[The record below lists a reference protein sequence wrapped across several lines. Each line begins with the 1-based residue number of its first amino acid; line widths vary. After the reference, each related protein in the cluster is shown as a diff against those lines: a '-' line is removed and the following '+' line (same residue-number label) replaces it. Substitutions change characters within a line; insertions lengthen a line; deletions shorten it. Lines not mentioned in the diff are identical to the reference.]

1 MQTWVSFGRTKVANS
16 CMIST
21 SSSSKCSGW
30 PSYETYQLMH
40 AHRKMNCWMDGK
52 KQPHFFKDSKSF
64 VLHLRV
70 NGYSSLALRANLV
83 DHLYDTNDMRIVF
96 GHDRNS
102 QDAPRT
108 IAWYWMIKRN
118 HELLMGRRSLKLS
131 RICRLQWLKQL
142 FFLRLHALVWR
153 KCHFCSNSGCRKILC
168 SHESSRLPLS
178 FATLLL
184 LLKVWSFFVWMKEK
198 SASRDGENAGK
209 WYCKHFRQRL
219 ATSPCLRP
227 THALYILDYKS
238 RIWSSELP
246 QLLHASISDAL
257 KACTYSKTGAATSV
271 QMSRGKLDSLTPL
284 PRCGIVRIVQFAWN
298 TLIPQFPQ
306 FPFPKFSSLSPHLLL
321 TAVLV
326 RVQLHQQLP
335 QHTATFSQ
343 VFLLFLSW
351 TPSANR
357 KSIQKKTA
365 H

>member
-1 MQTWVSFGRTKVANS
+1 MLWLAIIWDLPTHAASAQKNELLD
-16 CMIST
+16 
-21 SSSSKCSGW
+21 GW
-30 PSYETYQLMH
+30 
-40 AHRKMNCWMDGK
+40 K
-52 KQPHFFKDSKSF
+52 KPTHFLKDSKSF

-70 NGYSSLALRANLV
+70 NGYSCLALRANLV

-108 IAWYWMIKRN
+108 VAWYWMIKRN

-131 RICRLQWLKQL
+131 RICRLHWLKQL

-178 FATLLL
+178 FAALLL
-184 LLKVWSFFVWMKEK
+184 LLKVWLFFVWMKEK

-238 RIWSSELP
+238 RIWSKKWVPS
-246 QLLHASISDAL
+246 A
-257 KACTYSKTGAATSV
+257 
-271 QMSRGKLDSLTPL
+271 
-284 PRCGIVRIVQFAWN
+284 
-298 TLIPQFPQ
+298 
-306 FPFPKFSSLSPHLLL
+306 SLSWFSCIYIWCSQSLHIFEDRRGDLSPNVSGKTWLIDPSPKVWNCWNCSVCLKYIDSPSPNSALCHHTFSWPRFWSGCSFTSSFRSTRPRFRRSFSCSWVELLL
-321 TAVLV
+321 QTEKAYRRKQPTREMYLSTVLYSTWF
-326 RVQLHQQLP
+326 QI
-335 QHTATFSQ
+335 A
-343 VFLLFLSW
+343 
-351 TPSANR
+351 
-357 KSIQKKTA
+357 
-365 H
+365 